1 MLFTARLQ
9 HHTAHRRVVFHRNQ
23 KHLFVFI
30 HP

>member
-1 MLFTARLQ
+1 LFTARLQQ